1 VGGWSAGLEEVEP
14 LSGEKAI
21 AARRMGKPS
30 QQGGWVD
37 DEKERQTHN
46 EEDRPRGQRIR
57 ERQSHGSHALS
68 HDGEEKEIE
77 LPALQLPSFF
87 ASDSATVN
95 GTGAG
100 APLQ

>member
-1 VGGWSAGLEEVEP
+1 VGGWSIGLEEVEP

-21 AARRMGKPS
+21 A
-30 QQGGWVD
+30 
-37 DEKERQTHN
+37 THN
-46 EEDRPRGQRIR
+46 EEARPRGRIR

-68 HDGEEKEIE
+68 HNGEEKEIE